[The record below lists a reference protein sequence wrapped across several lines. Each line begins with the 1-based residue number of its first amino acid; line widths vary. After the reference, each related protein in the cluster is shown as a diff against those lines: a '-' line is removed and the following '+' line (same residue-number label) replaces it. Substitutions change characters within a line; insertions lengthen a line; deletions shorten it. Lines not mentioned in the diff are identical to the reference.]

1 MNVVT
6 PRTIVVES
14 HEIKK
19 VASIAKREVSSSQE
33 RRQKL
38 RAIKQLLPETVRLG
52 RGSKR

>member
-6 PRTIVVES
+6 PRIIVVES

-19 VASIAKREVSSSQE
+19 VASILKREVSSSQE
-33 RRQKL
+33 LRQKL
-38 RAIKQLLPETVRLG
+38 RAKQLLPETVRLS